1 MRIFDTIRELRAYV
15 RTHNT
20 KAFLS
25 YEEIEPTHVVYDI
38 YDIYNVHDDGCKMI
52 EKVGV
57 KHIEI
62 TRGMAR
68 KILKLKR
75 TTFPEAIE
83 KIYEKNN
90 ETGKLEF
97 VWEDYVGEGI
107 WNFTKK
113 DVSKIINR
121 HLYIVGARFFFSDT
135 TITVLDLEGEM
146 AIYIDLNGLNF

>member
-1 MRIFDTIRELRAYV
+1 MRIFDTIGELRTYV
-15 RTHNT
+15 RANNT
-20 KAFLS
+20 KAFFS
-25 YEEIEPTHVVYDI
+25 YEEVEPTHVVYDI
-38 YDIYNVHDDGCKMI
+38 YDIYNVHGDGCKMI

-57 KHIEI
+57 RHIEI
-62 TRGMAR
+62 TRGVAR

-75 TTFPEAIE
+75 VASPEAIE

-107 WNFTKK
+107 WNLTKK
-113 DVSKIINR
+113 DVSKVING
-121 HLYIVGARFFFSDT
+121 HLNIVGARFFFSDT
-135 TITVLDLEGEM
+135 TITVLDSEGEM